1 VTQRDNL
8 EIEALVADR
17 YLDSLLAA
25 RDRRAADAPADAT
38 LDPDVRHTARLL
50 EAELGRV
57 HPSFRFEERLA
68 NELQARASRS
78 RGRVGRFAR
87 ASGRRRP
94 DASAPIQLRPQ
105 QALAG
110 VAAPDTRDRPAD
122 GEESRHAPIPGG
134 RHLPARF
141 DPAAGRRPLIIGGAL
156 TSAAL
161 SIAGAYVAWRRG
173 RPPANPMV
181 RAVRAA
187 HRSGLTR
194 GVARRRPRLAL
205 PGAGRG
211 AG

>member
-1 VTQRDNL
+1 MTQRDSL

-38 LDPDVRHTARLL
+38 LDPEVRDTARLL
-50 EAELGRV
+50 EAQLGRV

-68 NELQARASRS
+68 NELHARAARL
-78 RGRVGRFAR
+78 RNREGRLAR
-87 ASGRRRP
+87 ATAWRRSDRAVPVQLRTQDPEP
-94 DASAPIQLRPQ
+94 DA
-105 QALAG
+105 
-110 VAAPDTRDRPAD
+110 VTAAPPRLD
-122 GEESRHAPIPGG
+122 
-134 RHLPARF
+134 
-141 DPAAGRRPLIIGGAL
+141 AAGARRPLIIGGAL

-173 RPPANPMV
+173 RPPVNPMV

-194 GVARRRPRLAL
+194 RVARRSARLAHARTG
-205 PGAGRG
+205 PRAG
-211 AG
+211 